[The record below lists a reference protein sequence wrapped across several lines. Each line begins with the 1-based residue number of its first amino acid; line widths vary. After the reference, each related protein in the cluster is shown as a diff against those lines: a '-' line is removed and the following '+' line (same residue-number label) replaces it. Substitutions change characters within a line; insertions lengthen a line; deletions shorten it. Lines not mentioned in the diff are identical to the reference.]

1 MSSRARNEGMSA
13 SSLGT
18 AVNRSRCSQT
28 DLIAWSRT
36 VVRSMQDCADPVGQI
51 KLIFDSATAQI
62 DALAGFLSK
71 SSISNSGQLNIERII
86 DIGEWSTAARSQRDR
101 YAKDCDAFPD
111 PFVEAFMKDPKFG
124 GPFAARR
131 EDLISDKAWYE
142 SPHYKEFRIPAG
154 QDACMYIST
163 SFRDLASGTKVLW
176 TVCFVRAIG
185 APQFTEEERDLAF
198 AFLHSVEPIL
208 ADIFREP
215 QTDLESQIFN
225 LPHRLRRVLGGIQ
238 SGLSE
243 KEIASQLS
251 LSPHTV
257 HGYVKELY
265 VKFAVRSRAELLIAT
280 LPNRN
285 SIT

>member
-1 MSSRARNEGMSA
+1 
-13 SSLGT
+13 
-18 AVNRSRCSQT
+18 
-28 DLIAWSRT
+28 
-36 VVRSMQDCADPVGQI
+36 MQDCADPVAQI

-71 SSISNSGQLNIERII
+71 SSISNSGQLIIERII
-86 DIGEWSTAARSQRDR
+86 DVGEWSTAARSQRDR

-131 EDLISDKAWYE
+131 EDLISDEAWYE

-163 SFRDLASGTKVLW
+163 SFRDLASGTKVIW

-185 APQFTEEERDLAF
+185 KPQFSEEERDLAF
-198 AFLHSVEPIL
+198 SFLHAVEPIL
-208 ADIFREP
+208 ADIWKEASSE
-215 QTDLESQIFN
+215 TESKIQA
-225 LPHRLRRVLGGIQ
+225 LPHRWRRVLGGVQ
-238 SGLSE
+238 AGLSE
-243 KEIASQLS
+243 KEIAKQLS

-257 HGYVKELY
+257 HGYVKDLY
-265 VKFAVRSRAELLIAT
+265 GKFGVRSRAELLIAT
-280 LPNRN
+280 LSQRN
-285 SIT
+285 AMT